1 MFEAQEASDVIRQA
15 AGTDVDIAFGMS
27 LNEKMGDEVRV
38 TVIATGIDKKKA
50 ANPAPAQQAQAHM
63 VQNSAPQSAA
73 PTQPTEPAPAKDP
86 FDNWSDPTA
95 GNTTAQPE
103 SAATNDFSHVSKPEF
118 NVFNDDTASSDDS
131 DDDNL
136 STPPFFKNR
145 RK

>member
-1 MFEAQEASDVIRQA
+1 
-15 AGTDVDIAFGMS
+15 MS

-50 ANPAPAQQAQAHM
+50 ANSSQPQPQSQPQVNM
-63 VQNSAPQSAA
+63 VQSNAPQSAA
-73 PTQPTEPAPAKDP
+73 QTQPTEPAKKDP

-95 GNTTAQPE
+95 GNTTPQPE
-103 SAATNDFSHVSKPEF
+103 NSTANNDFSHVSKPEF

>member
-50 ANPAPAQQAQAHM
+50 ANPAQPQVNTAESA
-63 VQNSAPQSAA
+63 APQSAA
-73 PTQPTEPAPAKDP
+73 QSQPTTAAKEKDP

-95 GNTTAQPE
+95 GNSTVQPD
-103 SAATNDFSHVSKPEF
+103 SAAGSDFTHVDKPEF

>member
-1 MFEAQEASDVIRQA
+1 MPTGSIWIAAALAEQA
-15 AGTDVDIAFGMS
+15 APLAG
-27 LNEKMGDEVRV
+27 VRV
-38 TVIATGIDKKKA
+38 NGMCGWFRVGAF
-50 ANPAPAQQAQAHM
+50 
-63 VQNSAPQSAA
+63 SL
-73 PTQPTEPAPAKDP
+73 QPTEPAKAKDP

-95 GNTTAQPE
+95 GNTAAQPE
-103 SAATNDFSHVSKPEF
+103 NSAADNDFSHVSKPEF